1 MYPLQTTTARI
12 YACHE
17 LRDRAAESLGIT
29 EPSDEQISYERLL
42 DTLGLDD
49 ALLFCRAEPEMAP
62 IWRRYAVW
70 CARQVQNLMT
80 DQRSLSALDV
90 AERHANGQATD
101 EELAAAMAAAWAAAD
116 AAWAAAAAA
125 KPAAWAA
132 WAAAWAAADAA
143 DAADAA
149 RAAAAAKAAAG
160 AAHAGAADDVWA
172 AADAAKADAR
182 RHQSDAFRQLVTT
195 GILP

>member
-12 YACHE
+12 YACQE
-17 LRDRAAESLGIT
+17 LRDRAAQLLGIT
-29 EPSDEQISYERLL
+29 EPSDEPISYERLL
-42 DTLGLDD
+42 DSLGLDD

-125 KPAAWAA
+125 KAAAWAA
-132 WAAAWAAADAA
+132 WAAADAA
-143 DAADAA
+143 WATTWA
-149 RAAAAAKAAAG
+149 AAAAAKAVWAATW
-160 AAHAGAADDVWA
+160 AAHATAVLAAWA

>member
-1 MYPLQTTTARI
+1 MNTAMYPLQTTTARI

-42 DTLGLDD
+42 DSLGLDD
-49 ALLFCRAEPEMAP
+49 ALLLCRAEPDLAP

-90 AERHANGQATD
+90 ARRHANGQATD
-101 EELAAAMAAAWAAAD
+101 EELAAAMAAADD
-116 AAWAAAAAA
+116 AR
-125 KPAAWAA
+125 
-132 WAAAWAAADAA
+132 AAAWAAADAA
-143 DAADAA
+143 WATWA
-149 RAAAAAKAAAG
+149 AAAAAKAVWAATW
-160 AAHAGAADDVWA
+160 AAHATAVLAAWA

-182 RHQSDAFRQLVTT
+182 RHQSDAFRQLVTIGT
-195 GILP
+195 LP